1 MLRQRLLK
9 NSPPR
14 MISRP
19 PLPCAV
25 ILRRCCSPV
34 ARPRFLAAPTSMP
47 GDLCDRCHVN
57 LARCQRRARRRACPA
72 TAQSRR
78 LLARASAADRDPRR
92 LRAWGLRSL
101 HRARERRDRSFL
113 PDARG
118 ADPRRVR
125 RNHRGII
132 RQRRD
137 RRSAGRF
144 SRAQCVAMRVLHAGN
159 ADGRAGSIE
168 TACRAGPGADTRA
181 SFRQLLPLHRL
192 SGDCRCGRD
201 HGAGAHG
208 EHAMIVASANPEGL
222 SVLDRPNSYIG
233 KVVPRPN
240 LERLM
245 QGRGLYVSDMVLP
258 RMAHVV
264 FLRSPHAH
272 ARITG
277 IDAAAA
283 RRVPGVVAIVTGEA
297 LAAVITPWVGV
308 LSHLKGLKSAPQHA
322 IAIDHVRWQGE
333 AVAAV
338 VATSRAVAED
348 AAEIVSV
355 EYQELDAVTDMRTA
369 LDPETPVIH
378 SSLGDNLAFER
389 NLDAGA
395 VDAAFAESDAVVEA
409 DFIFGRHTGVTLEP
423 RSVVADW
430 NAAEARLTIYQGTQA
445 PHMVQNIAA
454 LHLGLTDSQVRVVCK
469 DVGGSF
475 GIKVHI
481 YADEMATYA
490 LSKLL
495 LRPVKFV
502 ADRVES
508 FNTDI
513 HARDHRCKGRIG
525 VKRDGTITAFEIDAL
540 TGIGPYSMYP
550 RTSAIEANQVVNLV
564 GGPYVTK
571 NYRARARVVF
581 QNKNVMC
588 QYRAV
593 GHPIAVA
600 VTEGLV
606 ELAAAKIGMDPLEL
620 RRRNLIA
627 DDAHPSSGP
636 SGIKFEALSNH
647 AAMDKLVKM
656 MDYNALRAE
665 QAALRSKNIHRGI
678 GIASFIEVTNPSAA
692 FYGVGGARIS
702 SQDGVAV
709 RLDATGSV
717 ICQTSITEQGQ
728 GSESLTAQIVGSV
741 LGVSMERVRVILG
754 DTDHTPYGG
763 GTRAS
768 RGAGIGGEAALQA
781 AKILRKNVLDVAAAI
796 LQSSPAELDI
806 VNDAIVSAVDGSS
819 RIDLKEL
826 SRIVYFRPDTLPPGI
841 QPELMATRHFVPR
854 EYPFAFTN
862 GVQASWLEVDTDTGF
877 VKLLRHWVVE
887 DCGTIINPQLVDEQI
902 RGGVVQGLGAA
913 LFEKCI
919 YDERGQLTNANMAD
933 YLVPMSGE
941 MPDIDVGHVVS
952 PTLETE
958 LGAKGAGE
966 AGTAGAAAAVANAV
980 NDALKPFG
988 AIIS

>member
-1 MLRQRLLK
+1 MK
-9 NSPPR
+9 
-14 MISRP
+14 
-19 PLPCAV
+19 V
-25 ILRRCCSPV
+25 
-34 ARPRFLAAPTSMP
+34 TSTNV
-47 GDLCDRCHVN
+47 D
-57 LARCQRRARRRACPA
+57 
-72 TAQSRR
+72 
-78 LLARASAADRDPRR
+78 
-92 LRAWGLRSL
+92 GL
-101 HRARERRDRSFL
+101 
-113 PDARG
+113 
-118 ADPRRVR
+118 
-125 RNHRGII
+125 
-132 RQRRD
+132 
-137 RRSAGRF
+137 
-144 SRAQCVAMRVLHAGN
+144 
-159 ADGRAGSIE
+159 
-168 TACRAGPGADTRA
+168 T
-181 SFRQLLPLHRL
+181 
-192 SGDCRCGRD
+192 
-201 HGAGAHG
+201 
-208 EHAMIVASANPEGL
+208 
-222 SVLDRPNSYIG
+222 VLDRPNSYIG

-245 QGRGLYVSDMVLP
+245 QGRGLYVSDMELP

-272 ARITG
+272 AKIIG
-277 IDAAAA
+277 IDAVEA
-283 RRVPGVVAIVTGEA
+283 RRIPNVIAIVTGKE

-322 IAIDHVRWQGE
+322 IAIDRVCWQGE

-348 AAEIVSV
+348 AAESVRV

-369 LDPETPVIH
+369 LDPETQVIH
-378 SSLGDNLAFER
+378 PSLADNLAFER

-395 VDAAFAESDAVVEA
+395 VDAAFANSDEVVEA

-423 RSVVADW
+423 RAVVADW
-430 NAAEARLTIYQGTQA
+430 NIAEQRLTIYQGTQA

-454 LHLGLTDSQVRVVCK
+454 LHLGLADSQVRVVCK

-481 YADEMATYA
+481 YADEMATCA

-495 LRPVKFV
+495 RRPVKFV

-525 VKRDGTITAFEIDAL
+525 VKRDGTIMAFEIDDL

-564 GGPYVTK
+564 GGPYMTK

-593 GHPIAVA
+593 GHPIACS

-606 ELAAAKIGMDPLEL
+606 DLAALRIGMDPVEI

-627 DDAHPSSGP
+627 DDAYPCASP
-636 SGIKFEALSNH
+636 SGLRFELLSHH
-647 AAMDKLVKM
+647 AAMNKLMAM

-665 QAALRSKNIHRGI
+665 QATLRSRGVHRGI

-754 DTDHTPYGG
+754 DTDNTPYGG
-763 GTRAS
+763 GTWAS
-768 RGAGIGGEAALQA
+768 RGTGIGGEAALQA
-781 AKILRKNVLDVAAAI
+781 TKILRKNILDVAAVI
-796 LQSSPAELDI
+796 LQSTPAELDI
-806 VNDAIVSAVDGSS
+806 AKNAVVNVSDGAS
-819 RIDLKEL
+819 RIEL
-826 SRIVYFRPDTLPPGI
+826 NELARIVYFRPDTLPPGI

-862 GVQASWLEVDTDTGF
+862 GVQASWLEVDVDTGF
-877 VKLLRHWVVE
+877 VKLLKHWVVE

-952 PTLETE
+952 PTRESE

-966 AGTAGAAAAVANAV
+966 AGTAGAAAAVTNAV

-988 AIIS
+988 TIITEIPLTPQIILTALGRI